1 MFGLGWDLGYT
12 WVYKMWVLDL
22 FVHEC
27 MKQVSYRIEL
37 IFFQLGFVQ
46 IHTPCNRKWKET
58 THNKSDSQIVKIS
71 T

>member
-1 MFGLGWDLGYT
+1 
-12 WVYKMWVLDL
+12 MWVLDL
-22 FVHEC
+22 FVNEC

-58 THNKSDSQIVKIS
+58 TQGWKETTHNKNDSRIVKIS